1 MEKFE
6 LSNLLNGRPEKIENE
21 KEKICYDILD
31 NLKIDYQRVE
41 YNFFPNNLDD
51 LKKIDDRLEVK
62 GIKI

>member
-41 YNFFPNNLDD
+41 YNFFPN
-51 LKKIDDRLEVK
+51 I
-62 GIKI
+62 